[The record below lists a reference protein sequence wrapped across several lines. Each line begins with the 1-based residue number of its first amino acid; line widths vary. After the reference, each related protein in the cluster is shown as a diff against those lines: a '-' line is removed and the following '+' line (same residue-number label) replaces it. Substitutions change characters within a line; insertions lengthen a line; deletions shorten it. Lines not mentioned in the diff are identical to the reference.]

1 MDSPLLTPADVCA
14 RLALRRED
22 GSPDLRA
29 LRRILAQPDAP
40 RVVWILARV
49 WRMPVAELDAYLERR
64 RGTLS
69 FRVAKVPPAPVTTPQ
84 LVVRRRR
91 KA

>member
-1 MDSPLLTPADVCA
+1 MTDLLTPADVCA
-14 RLALRRED
+14 RLALQRED

-49 WRMPVAELDAYLERR
+49 WRMPASEEDA
-64 RGTLS
+64 S
-69 FRVAKVPPAPVTTPQ
+69 A
-84 LVVRRRR
+84 
-91 KA
+91 